1 MQIKKSQRIA
11 KASSIVPS
19 TSSDDRDKNSTGTS
33 RELEVEITM
42 DLGELQILSST
53 VAEDIPDPS
62 KSSNESTHV
71 PSLPFNIHNVD
82 ASYGNPLPPEEA
94 SKVVPPGNDGLIR
107 YAIVIPDNFCPN
119 GKLMV
124 GLNKR
129 DFDTTRGTI
138 KTKRPSLPLTITELL
153 SSLTKVDS
161 EEEEC
166 SRYVFSGCL
175 NGWPSLRH
183 FELVQLEKK
192 RYLGSLQPPE
202 YFMSTIGQTWST
214 IWRAEKEGKVD
225 TPPDIKDK
233 SIIYRAKLRSPDW
246 TSSGWS
252 PTSPGFIFWFE
263 MQHPRVPR
271 IVYGTDAVNEVGDD
285 ICKMVHMIS
294 HRYATNRET
303 PKDKLTYHSVVF
315 IEWENSQFCTVIEG
329 AFLNGVG
336 GYKGTELIYFS
347 IYQ

>member
-1 MQIKKSQRIA
+1 MQIKKSQVAR
-11 KASSIVPS
+11 ASSIVSS
-19 TSSDDRDKNSTGTS
+19 TSSDDSAKNPTGTS

-42 DLGELQILSST
+42 DFGELRVLSST
-53 VAEDIPDPS
+53 LSEDISDTPS
-62 KSSNESTHV
+62 SSKDSTLV
-71 PSLPFNIHNVD
+71 PSLPFSIHNV
-82 ASYGNPLPPEEA
+82 APSYGNPLPPEEA

-129 DFDTTRGTI
+129 DFDTKRGTI

-166 SRYVFSGCL
+166 PRYVFSGCL
-175 NGWPSLRH
+175 NGWPSLCH
-183 FELVQLEKK
+183 FELVKLEKK
-192 RYLGSLQPPE
+192 RCLGSLQPPE
-202 YFMSTIGQTWST
+202 YFMSTIGQTWSS
-214 IWRAEKEGKVD
+214 IWRAEKEGKEG

-271 IVYGTDAVNEVGDD
+271 IVYGADAVNEVGFD
-285 ICKMVHMIS
+285 ICKTVSI
-294 HRYATNRET
+294 
-303 PKDKLTYHSVVF
+303 F
-315 IEWENSQFCTVIEG
+315 ILFEIKIN
-329 AFLNGVG
+329 
-336 GYKGTELIYFS
+336 
-347 IYQ
+347 